1 MPEFLILEYGLHD
14 GDQGV
19 QKMFRETRPD
29 LGTRMPLRGALLGA
43 ARPLGS

>member
-1 MPEFLILEYGLHD
+1 MPEFLILEHGLHD

-29 LGTRMPLRGALLGA
+29 LGMPLRGALLGA